1 MQIHN
6 NTLIAEC
13 SAYDFKEMLECKKVK
28 SWLKS
33 VSAFAN
39 TDGGSLFYGVN
50 DDGVIV
56 GLENPQADAD
66 FISEM
71 IKARLDPVPEV
82 QLIPI
87 EHEGHTLLEVKVKA
101 GTLTPYYYY
110 QDGTRTAYMRI
121 GNESVEC
128 NSQQLLSLVLK
139 GTHMTWDS
147 LPTQVDASKHSF
159 IILANTFREQTHQE
173 WNDKYLESF
182 GLVTPDGKLTNAGLL
197 FVDNCTVFQSRIFCT
212 RWTGLYK
219 DDAISSVEHR
229 ANLVLLLKYGMDFIK
244 NYYSWM
250 LSVRGLAKS
259 TAFERVNTLKWLMY
273 LAMDEGWIHKHPFKK
288 FVCKPEY
295 KKRPFLSEED
305 LQRVISVKLSYR
317 RQQAIRDMF
326 VFMCFSG
333 LAHADLKELSYRNVH
348 TDSDGNTWLVGNR
361 VKTKAPYVVK
371 LLPIAVE
378 LIEKYRGVNE
388 FKVSP
393 DRVFPVGEIGSME
406 DSLKRI
412 GEKAGCSVR
421 VSPHVGRH
429 TFATLA
435 LSKGMPLETL
445 QKVLGHKTII
455 STQVYAELINPKIG
469 EDTDR
474 MREKIGGMF
483 RLAY

>member
-1 MQIHN
+1 M
-6 NTLIAEC
+6 A
-13 SAYDFKEMLECKKVK
+13 D
-28 SWLKS
+28 
-33 VSAFAN
+33 VS
-39 TDGGSLFYGVN
+39 
-50 DDGVIV
+50 
-56 GLENPQADAD
+56 
-66 FISEM
+66 
-71 IKARLDPVPEV
+71 
-82 QLIPI
+82 
-87 EHEGHTLLEVKVKA
+87 
-101 GTLTPYYYY
+101 
-110 QDGTRTAYMRI
+110 
-121 GNESVEC
+121 GN
-128 NSQQLLSLVLK
+128 
-139 GTHMTWDS
+139 G
-147 LPTQVDASKHSF
+147 
-159 IILANTFREQTHQE
+159 R
-173 WNDKYLESF
+173 
-182 GLVTPDGKLTNAGLL
+182 
-197 FVDNCTVFQSRIFCT
+197 
-212 RWTGLYK
+212 
-219 DDAISSVEHR
+219 
-229 ANLVLLLKYGMDFIK
+229 
-244 NYYSWM
+244 
-250 LSVRGLAKS
+250 
-259 TAFERVNTLKWLMY
+259 
-273 LAMDEGWIHKHPFKK
+273 GWIHKHPFKK

-483 RLAY
+483 RLAN